1 MMTLAVGILY
11 GIGFAVTLVGLTLW
25 VVILGGLH
33 TDYALLKFI
42 SGVVFWTVTWAKAAY
57 NIWKVNRDGP

>member
-11 GIGFAVTLVGLTLW
+11 GIGFAVTLIGLTMW

-33 TDYALLKFI
+33 TDYPLLKFI
-42 SGVVFWTVTWAKAAY
+42 GGVVFWPVTWARAAWGMYKAS
-57 NIWKVNRDGP
+57 KDGP